1 MDKFYLHNFSRLLLS
16 LVFLYLSVCYACK
29 SAGPGVQ
36 LKPLRSIHQARSL
49 RDLNKTSNIMLFDFT
64 KIDNLD
70 EWVESS
76 DTVREV
82 GMSKS
87 SFVLQKT
94 QVYQRAIFFA
104 LLNPQENG
112 ACFAGYRTGTDFDSS
127 HYTDLELRL
136 RGFKGDLWR
145 YKILL
150 TNQRDTYQRSYE
162 AFFNVNDTC
171 HCQQLEGSCN
181 CEVDVTLP
189 LDSFEAYY
197 RGRPDPDA
205 PPLNSSNV
213 VSLGIQAAGGVY
225 EDQKQSGV
233 GAIEIDWI
241 TLISS

>member
-1 MDKFYLHNFSRLLLS
+1 MLEHNYNRLLPALI
-16 LVFLYLSVCYACK
+16 FLYFSICYACK
-29 SAGPGVQ
+29 SADISV
-36 LKPLRSIHQARSL
+36 KPLLKANNRARSL
-49 RDLNKTSNIMLFDFT
+49 RNLDATSNIMLFDFRT
-64 KIDNLD
+64 LENLD
-70 EWVESS
+70 EWEESS
-76 DTVREV
+76 DTVRDV

-94 QVYQRAIFFA
+94 QKYQRAIFFA

-112 ACFAGYRTGTDFDSS
+112 ACFAGYRTGIDIDTS

-150 TNQRDTYQRSYE
+150 TNQRQTYQRSYE

-171 HCQQLEGSCN
+171 HCQQMQGSCN

-213 VSLGIQAAGGVY
+213 VSIGIQAAGGVY
-225 EDQKQSGV
+225 EEQKQSGV
-233 GAIEIDWI
+233 GAIEIDYI

>member
-1 MDKFYLHNFSRLLLS
+1 MMFHNYNRLFLALI
-16 LVFLYLSVCYACK
+16 FLYFSICYACK
-29 SAGPGVQ
+29 SADISV
-36 LKPLRSIHQARSL
+36 KPLRANNRARSL
-49 RDLNKTSNIMLFDFT
+49 RNLDATPNIMLFDFRT
-64 KIDNLD
+64 LENLD
-70 EWVESS
+70 EWEESS
-76 DTVREV
+76 DTVRDV

-94 QVYQRAIFFA
+94 QKYQRAIFFA

-112 ACFAGYRTGTDFDSS
+112 ACFAGYRTGIDIDTS

-150 TNQRDTYQRSYE
+150 TNQRQTYQRSYE

-171 HCQQLEGSCN
+171 HCQQMQGSCN

-225 EDQKQSGV
+225 EEQKQSGV
-233 GAIEIDWI
+233 GAIEIDYI